1 MKRLF
6 TLIELLVVIAIIA
19 ILAAML
25 LPAMNQARERA
36 RTISCTNNLKQLGL
50 GIEQYKGDYNSYI
63 LRWWI
68 DGYTPS
74 VYWFWNLELLG
85 YIPPVRAGVK
95 GIMLCPTGA
104 AEAADSAQAA
114 ATYCR
119 VGNSQWGK
127 NGWYSTDDFFKL
139 DTLKRPAH
147 QLLVM
152 EYSFR
157 TGGGTIVPADGASL
171 KYTELRLYGAFLH
184 ARMMNCL
191 FADGHVPS
199 LAVNE
204 IEKDMMDAPR

>member
-1 MKRLF
+1 MGSEMCIRD
-6 TLIELLVVIAIIA
+6 
-19 ILAAML
+19 
-25 LPAMNQARERA
+25 R
-36 RTISCTNNLKQLGL
+36 
-50 GIEQYKGDYNSYI
+50 
-63 LRWWI
+63 
-68 DGYTPS
+68 
-74 VYWFWNLELLG
+74 
-85 YIPPVRAGVK
+85 
-95 GIMLCPTGA
+95 
-104 AEAADSAQAA
+104 
-114 ATYCR
+114 
-119 VGNSQWGK
+119 
-127 NGWYSTDDFFKL
+127 YSTDDFFKL

-204 IEKDMMDAPR
+204 IEKDMMDDPR